1 MVNKINNK
9 PLKVS
14 YGCIP
19 CAIGSLINLFN
30 KGLIPSTKQ
39 EVTMRSLLKHLSDVD
54 FNQSPPALGR
64 EMHRIIRQVL
74 DNPDPYK
81 ELKIEFN
88 SLMLNYYPKLKDKVD
103 NASDPFDL
111 AVRLAIAGNVI
122 DFGPN
127 HSFDVNDTL
136 KNAEYVT
143 IAPEK
148 IQELREAINK
158 AKTLLYLGDNAG
170 EIVLDQLFLETIKHP
185 NVSFAVRGGPI
196 INDITTEDAMQIGI
210 DNIATIISNG
220 DNAPGTILENVSP
233 QFLSVFNEVD
243 LIIAKGQGNY
253 ESLSGLA
260 KNIYFLLMV
269 KCDHVANHL
278 GVNKGDFLVRKE
290 QITG

>member
-1 MVNKINNK
+1 MIRVTKINNK

-30 KGLIPSTKQ
+30 KVLIPSTEQ
-39 EVTMRSLLKHLSDVD
+39 EVTMRSVLKYLSDVD
-54 FNQSPPALGR
+54 INQSPPALGKD
-64 EMHRIIRQVL
+64 MHRLIRQVL
-74 DNPDPYK
+74 DDPDPYK
-81 ELKIEFN
+81 RLKIEFN
-88 SLMLNYYPKLKDKVD
+88 SLMLKYYPKLRKKID
-103 NASDPFDL
+103 NVSDPFDL

-127 HSFDVNDTL
+127 NSFDVNDTL
-136 KNAEYVT
+136 KKAEYVT
-143 IAPEK
+143 IAPEQ
-148 IQELREAINK
+148 IQELKKSISNAE
-158 AKTLLYLGDNAG
+158 TLLYLGDNAG
-170 EIVLDQLFLETIKHP
+170 EIVLDRLFLETINHP

-196 INDITTEDAMQIGI
+196 INDVTTEDAEQIGI

-220 DNAPGTILENVSP
+220 DNAPGTILKNVTP
-233 QFLSVFNEVD
+233 QFLDIFNRAD

-253 ESLSGLA
+253 ESLSGLD

-278 GVNKGDFLVRKE
+278 GVNKGDFLVKKE
-290 QITG
+290 